1 MPLVR
6 AAGAGSKRRGA
17 AVDALVGAVAV
28 LVDADGTAGARA
40 VARRAAKYTV
50 FLVPHVLVNA
60 VRAAGT
66 RTIRRGIAIDAV
78 VSHEH
83 PLVEDQSLKFSVFL
97 IAPAIGHTVC
107 SS

>member
-6 AAGAGSKRRGA
+6 AAGAGSERCGA

-40 VARRAAKYTV
+40 VARRAAEYTV

-83 PLVEDQSLKFSVFL
+83 PLLKDRQ
-97 IAPAIGHTVC
+97 
-107 SS
+107 